1 MNVKT
6 DTNSYTTTNLKG
18 KRYNMHK
25 AHVTGLFYLRIV
37 CMYVQGIGTHMLP
50 VLRLHKST
58 PNKSTKN
65 VTHGYHH

>member
-6 DTNSYTTTNLKG
+6 DTNSYTTTNLKE
-18 KRYNMHK
+18 KKYNNNAQGTCDRAFLFENCMH
-25 AHVTGLFYLRIV
+25 V
-37 CMYVQGIGTHMLP
+37 THMLP

-58 PNKSTKN
+58 PNNKSTKN